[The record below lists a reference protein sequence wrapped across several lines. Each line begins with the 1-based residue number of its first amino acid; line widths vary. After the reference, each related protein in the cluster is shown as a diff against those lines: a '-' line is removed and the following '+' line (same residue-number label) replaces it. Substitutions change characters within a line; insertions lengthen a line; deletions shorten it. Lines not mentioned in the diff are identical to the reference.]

1 MPQHFDLIL
10 KNGTCVLPWGETRA
24 DIGLRAGKIAAIG
37 DLRLASATQ
46 SIDCAHLH
54 VLPGMIDA
62 HVHLRDPGD
71 ASLETL
77 ESGTKAALRLPDGS
91 NLSQPLCRAPCRCLY
106 RSRASSA
113 ADSVPGKGKPASH
126 PPAHGNSNSGSARS
140 SVLRRTFK

>member
-10 KNGTCVLPWGETRA
+10 KNGTCVLPWGEARA
-24 DIGLRAGKIAAIG
+24 DIGLRAGKIAAMG

-71 ASLETL
+71 ASVETL
-77 ESGTKAALRLPDGS
+77 ESGT
-91 NLSQPLCRAPCRCLY
+91 RAPCVTSPPTVAVLLIGRVTLTRTCGELP
-106 RSRASSA
+106 SGIWA
-113 ADSVPGKGKPASH
+113 AFTRTLLISLAVMLE
-126 PPAHGNSNSGSARS
+126 
-140 SVLRRTFK
+140 VL